1 MKHYSGR
8 LSSIMIVIGI
18 FFMLINSCGN
28 KSSDEP
34 NPEMDLNLNKK
45 ATATIPPPGLTYKII
60 DKIPH
65 DISAYTQGL
74 IYFNDYLYESTGQYF
89 ESSIRKVNPATGD
102 VLKKASIPDAYFG
115 EGIAIFENT
124 IYMLTWQSRQCM
136 IINLETFKIEN
147 TFSYS
152 GEGWGL
158 TDDGTSL
165 IMSDGTS
172 LLKFIDPS
180 SRTVT
185 KTVPVSFNSRPVS
198 QLNELEYIDGKI
210 WANIYNEDRIA
221 VINPVT
227 GNIENIIDFS
237 ELRNFERGN
246 PHAEVLNGIAYNKIT
261 KEIYLTGKNW
271 SYYYR
276 IKIN

>member
-1 MKHYSGR
+1 
-8 LSSIMIVIGI
+8 
-18 FFMLINSCGN
+18 
-28 KSSDEP
+28 
-34 NPEMDLNLNKK
+34 
-45 ATATIPPPGLTYKII
+45 
-60 DKIPH
+60 
-65 DISAYTQGL
+65 
-74 IYFNDYLYESTGQYF
+74 
-89 ESSIRKVNPATGD
+89 
-102 VLKKASIPDAYFG
+102 
-115 EGIAIFENT
+115 
-124 IYMLTWQSRQCM
+124 
-136 IINLETFKIEN
+136 
-147 TFSYS
+147 
-152 GEGWGL
+152 
-158 TDDGTSL
+158 
-165 IMSDGTS
+165 MSDGTNF
-172 LLKFIDPS
+172 LKFIDPS

-237 ELRNFERGN
+237 ELRDFERGN